1 MPLPKCN
8 VDLPASSSVSR
19 IFKLYLSLILSP
31 SRLRVQNLLSDE
43 KTMIKI
49 SSSCDKINKMMMV
62 NFLKPVVRAGGG
74 GRGTPYDG
82 HKGRLHPKGGIFF
95 KLQVYERVGIS
106 LVEEYKKG

>member
-1 MPLPKCN
+1 MPLTKCN

-19 IFKLYLSLILSP
+19 MFKLYLSLILSP

-49 SSSCDKINKMMMV
+49 SSSCDIINKMMMV

-74 GRGTPYDG
+74 GGTPYDG
-82 HKGRLHPKGGIFF
+82 HKGRLRPKGVSFSGFR
-95 KLQVYERVGIS
+95 YM
-106 LVEEYKKG
+106 KG

>member
-49 SSSCDKINKMMMV
+49 SSSCDIINKMMMV

-74 GRGTPYDG
+74 VLPMMAVRGGFAQRGYLFQVP
-82 HKGRLHPKGGIFF
+82 GI
-95 KLQVYERVGIS
+95 
-106 LVEEYKKG
+106 

>member
-1 MPLPKCN
+1 M
-8 VDLPASSSVSR
+8 SR

-49 SSSCDKINKMMMV
+49 SSSCDIINKMIMV

-74 GRGTPYDG
+74 GGGTPNEG
-82 HKGRLHPKGGIFF
+82 HKGRLRPKGVSFSGFR
-95 KLQVYERVGIS
+95 YM
-106 LVEEYKKG
+106 KG

>member
-1 MPLPKCN
+1 MPLTKCN

-19 IFKLYLSLILSP
+19 MFKLYLSLILSP

-49 SSSCDKINKMMMV
+49 SSSCDIINKMMMV

-74 GRGTPYDG
+74 GTPYDG
-82 HKGRLHPKGGIFF
+82 HKGRLRPKGVSFSGFR
-95 KLQVYERVGIS
+95 YM
-106 LVEEYKKG
+106 KG

>member
-49 SSSCDKINKMMMV
+49 SSSGDIINKMMMV
-62 NFLKPVVRAGGG
+62 NFLNLWYVLGGG
-74 GRGTPYDG
+74 GVLPMMAIRGGFAQRGY
-82 HKGRLHPKGGIFF
+82 LFQASGI
-95 KLQVYERVGIS
+95 
-106 LVEEYKKG
+106 

>member
-1 MPLPKCN
+1 M
-8 VDLPASSSVSR
+8 SR

-74 GRGTPYDG
+74 GVLPMMAIRGGFAQRGY
-82 HKGRLHPKGGIFF
+82 LFQASGI
-95 KLQVYERVGIS
+95 
-106 LVEEYKKG
+106 